1 MIELTRTNDA
11 VFLSWLPMRLEEE
24 DVDAVVLDTHTAIA
38 EGSIGAIQRRVMVAD
53 DDLARARF
61 VLQEAPNL

>member
-11 VFLSWLPMRLEEE
+11 VFLSWLTMRLEEE
-24 DVDAVVLDTHTAIA
+24 DVDAVVLDTYTAIA
-38 EGSIGAIQRRVMVAD
+38 EGSIGAIQPRGMVAD

-61 VLQEAPNL
+61 VLQEATNL

>member
-11 VFLSWLPMRLEEE
+11 VFLSWLTMRLEEE
-24 DVDAVVLDTHTAIA
+24 DVDAVVLDTYTAIA
-38 EGSIGAIQRRVMVAD
+38 EGSIGAIQRRVMAAD

-61 VLQEAPNL
+61 VLQEATNL

>member
-11 VFLSWLPMRLEEE
+11 VFLSWLTMRLEEE
-24 DVDAVVLDTHTAIA
+24 DVDAVVLDTYTAIA
-38 EGSIGAIQRRVMVAD
+38 EGSTGAIQSRGMLAD

-61 VLQEAPNL
+61 VLQEATNL

>member
-11 VFLSWLPMRLEEE
+11 VFLSWLTLRVEEE
-24 DVDAVVLDTHTAIA
+24 DVDAVVLDTYTAIA

-61 VLQEAPNL
+61 VLQEATNL